1 MRTSAARLGAKFGQ
15 LAVIRGTTK
24 YHLSAFEQRA
34 FAGAISRG
42 LPNVFWRFRQN
53 VFYWAP
59 RKLIIQLI

>member
-1 MRTSAARLGAKFGQ
+1 MRTSVARLGKKWGE

-24 YHLSAFEQRA
+24 YHLSPFEQRA

-42 LPNVFWRFRQN
+42 VPNAFWRFRQN

-59 RKLIIQLI
+59 RKLILL